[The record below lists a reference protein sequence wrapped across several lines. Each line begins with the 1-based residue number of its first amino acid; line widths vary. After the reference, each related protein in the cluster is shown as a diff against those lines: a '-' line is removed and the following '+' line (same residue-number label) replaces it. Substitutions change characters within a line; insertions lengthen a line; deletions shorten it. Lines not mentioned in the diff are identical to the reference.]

1 MVKHSGTEPDW
12 FRRVSVDAVDLTAAE
27 RRSTVYKGV
36 MCLILRKGARDFLTG
51 QKADLHTCQDDHIF
65 PREVYRH
72 DHQVDII
79 LNRTLISKE
88 TNNRKRNKRPSEFF
102 KECLEGHDN
111 DESRLLQTLETH
123 FINKQ
128 AYEALMRD
136 DFDQFIRHRE
146 ACIIKA
152 ISEVSQGIMRRPS
165 I

>member
-1 MVKHSGTEPDW
+1 M
-12 FRRVSVDAVDLTAAE
+12 
-27 RRSTVYKGV
+27 
-36 MCLILRKGARDFLTG
+36 
-51 QKADLHTCQDDHIF
+51 
-65 PREVYRH
+65 
-72 DHQVDII
+72 DII

-128 AYEALMRD
+128 AQALMRD

-152 ISEVSQGIMRRPS
+152 FLKSHKGL
-165 I
+165 